1 MEIGDQNLLVF
12 VNEIFNF
19 GEFLVLFGGIN
30 DDILNLILEQMEIL
44 YNVMDEVQSEF
55 LDIFSVDNKFNL
67 EVLIFLIL
75 ISNFFVEVSEV
86 FGQQMFLIF
95 SGKFFIYGSVI
106 WLWYVI
112 CGGR

>member
-67 EVLIFLIL
+67 EVSIFSIL
-75 ISNFFVEVSEV
+75 ISNFFEGASEV
-86 FGQQMFLIF
+86 FGQQIFSIF
-95 SGKFFIYGSVI
+95 SGKA
-106 WLWYVI
+106 
-112 CGGR
+112 